1 MRERAGAI
9 IERDGLVLMVRQRSK
24 DESGRHLGPEY
35 LTLPGGG
42 VDSGESLR
50 EAVEREVAEEVGLA
64 VTRAIFVRRVEHREH
79 VGGATSIFRV
89 EVDEGPASVGTDP
102 ELHCECP
109 RIVGLEW
116 ISAPTPDDWEGAAVR
131 THLKVRL

>member
-1 MRERAGAI
+1 MRERVGAI
-9 IERDGLVLMVRQRSK
+9 IERDGLVLMVRQRSG
-24 DESGRHLGPEY
+24 DENGRHLGPEY

-42 VDSGESLR
+42 VEPSESPT

-64 VTRAIFVRRVEHREH
+64 VTQATFMRRVEHREH

-89 EVDEGPASVGTDP
+89 EVDEGPALVGFDP
-102 ELHCECP
+102 ELQCDCP

-116 ISAPTPDDWEGAAVR
+116 VPAPTPDDWEGADVL